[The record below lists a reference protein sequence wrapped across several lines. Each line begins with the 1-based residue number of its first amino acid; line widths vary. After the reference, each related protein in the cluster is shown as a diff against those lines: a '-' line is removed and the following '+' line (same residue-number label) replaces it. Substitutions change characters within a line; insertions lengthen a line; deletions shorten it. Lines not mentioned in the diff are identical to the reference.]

1 MDLFFD
7 RVAII
12 GVGLLGGSVGLTLK
26 SRGLCGKVI
35 GLGRSPASVEA
46 GLEMGAIDEAADE
59 LVEAAAGA
67 DLVVVCTPVGSVAGV
82 IEEVESFLEEDCV
95 ITDVGSTKQDI
106 VRAVEQLRRAGSMFV
121 GSHPMA
127 GSEKKGV
134 RNASAGL
141 FDGAT
146 VFLTPTP
153 STDERAAGVIREMW
167 ERFGAK
173 IVELEPEIHDRVMA
187 RTSHLPHIVA
197 ALLVA
202 GLRVLEEERIGLVG
216 KGFLDTTRIASS
228 DPEMWADICMS
239 NLEEVREA
247 VVTLR
252 NDLDEFNLYLT
263 EGEYEK
269 IFEFFRSV
277 KTLRDS
283 FDRESPN
290 R

>member
-26 SRGLCGKVI
+26 ARGLCGKVI

-127 GSEKKGV
+127 GSEKK
-134 RNASAGL
+134 ASG
-141 FDGAT
+141 
-146 VFLTPTP
+146 TPRP
-153 STDERAAGVIREMW
+153 GCST
-167 ERFGAK
+167 
-173 IVELEPEIHDRVMA
+173 A
-187 RTSHLPHIVA
+187 RL
-197 ALLVA
+197 
-202 GLRVLEEERIGLVG
+202 
-216 KGFLDTTRIASS
+216 SS
-228 DPEMWADICMS
+228 
-239 NLEEVREA
+239 
-247 VVTLR
+247 
-252 NDLDEFNLYLT
+252 
-263 EGEYEK
+263 
-269 IFEFFRSV
+269 
-277 KTLRDS
+277 
-283 FDRESPN
+283 
-290 R
+290 